1 MTKKINLIYQLQG
14 PGVEKGVD
22 VFKLSPL
29 LFSIG
34 DLLQTSQQIAHPN
47 GHELGINI
55 KPFKKGSFIIELS
68 LFAQTNLQQLID
80 LVNTDSI
87 KEIKETLEWLGIISA
102 TGMYSVIKIYKF
114 LKGQPKKFE
123 EVGPDEVRV
132 VAKDG
137 NAISVNKTV
146 FSLFQNNKIQQNL
159 YNIYGNFLGQEGVEA
174 VQSHLT
180 GGEKEAVKITKAD
193 VPHFNPANAI
203 PMEGKENENRNIT
216 RVFLKP
222 KRVSLEGEPDNWS
235 LRKGVDVILTA
246 TIRDTDFL
254 NKVKSGEIRLAN
266 EDLLEVDLLEIQT
279 LKDNE
284 VGVKYEVVRVVNYQK
299 SPIQT
304 TFLT

>member
-1 MTKKINLIYQLQG
+1 MTKKIDLIYQLQG

-34 DLLQTSQQIAHPN
+34 DLLQTSQQIVHPN

-55 KPFKKGSFIIELS
+55 KPFKRGSFIIELS

-102 TGMYSVIKIYKF
+102 AGTYSVIKIYKF

-146 FSLFQNNKIQQNL
+146 FSLFQNNKIQQDL

-174 VQSHLT
+174 VQYSNYF
-180 GGEKEAVKITKAD
+180 
-193 VPHFNPANAI
+193 FNI
-203 PMEGKENENRNIT
+203 
-216 RVFLKP
+216 
-222 KRVSLEGEPDNWS
+222 
-235 LRKGVDVILTA
+235 
-246 TIRDTDFL
+246 
-254 NKVKSGEIRLAN
+254 
-266 EDLLEVDLLEIQT
+266 
-279 LKDNE
+279 
-284 VGVKYEVVRVVNYQK
+284 NY
-299 SPIQT
+299 
-304 TFLT
+304 